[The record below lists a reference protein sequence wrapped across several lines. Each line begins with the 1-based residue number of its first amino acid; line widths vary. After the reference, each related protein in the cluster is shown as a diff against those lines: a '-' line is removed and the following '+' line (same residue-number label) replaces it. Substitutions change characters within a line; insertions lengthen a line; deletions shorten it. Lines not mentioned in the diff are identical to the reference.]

1 MGMEADSHT
10 LLRFVHIL
18 LFAWWLGADL
28 GVFLGGGR
36 MSRPGMTV
44 AERNRVRDLVMDID
58 LGPRLALVLMLP
70 VGFGLSLEWGA
81 PLPAAALPVLWVAA
95 LAWLVVL
102 VWLHLAHGNPRVGLV
117 LRADLAVRSLVMVAM
132 AGLGIQVLAA
142 APGTPGADTPGWLAT
157 KFLGF
162 AAIIAVGMVLRVI
175 SGQWRPAIVKLAAGQ
190 VAVGEE
196 MLRVRRRK
204 AIVAA
209 LTMWA
214 LVAGAAFLGVVKPG

>member
-1 MGMEADSHT
+1 MEADSHT
-10 LLRFVHIL
+10 LLRFVHVL

-70 VGFGLSLEWGA
+70 VGFGLSLRWGA
-81 PLPAAALPVLWVAA
+81 PLPAVALPVLWGAA
-95 LAWLVVL
+95 LVWLGIL
-102 VWLHLAHGNPRVGLV
+102 VWLHLAHGHPRLGLM
-117 LRADLAVRSLVMVAM
+117 LRADLVVRSLVMVAM
-132 AGLGIQVLAA
+132 AGLGLQVLTA
-142 APGTPGADTPGWLAT
+142 APGSPVADTPPWLAA

-162 AAIIAVGMVLRVI
+162 AAIIAVGMVLRVL
-175 SGQWRPAIVKLAAGQ
+175 SGQWRPAIARIEAGQ
-190 VAVGEE
+190 VALGEE
-196 MLRVRRRK
+196 MLRIRRRK
-204 AIVAA
+204 AMVAA
-209 LTMWA
+209 LTMWT

>member
-1 MGMEADSHT
+1 MTGLDSDLHT

-70 VGFGLSLEWGA
+70 VGFALSLEWGA
-81 PLPAAALPVLWVAA
+81 PLPATLLPVLWVAA
-95 LAWLVVL
+95 LLWLAVL
-102 VWLHLAHGNPRVGLV
+102 VWLHLAHGHPRMGLV
-117 LRADLAVRSLVMVAM
+117 LRADLVVRSLVMLAM
-132 AGLGIQVLAA
+132 AGLGVQVLAA
-142 APGTPGADTPGWLAT
+142 APADTPPWLAA
-157 KFLGF
+157 KFLAF

-175 SGQWRPAIVKLAAGQ
+175 SGQWRPAIERLAAGD
-190 VAVGEE
+190 VVTGEA

-204 AIVAA
+204 AVVAA
-209 LTMWA
+209 LTMWV
-214 LVAGAAFLGVVKPG
+214 LVAGAAFLGVARPG